1 MKNVST
7 ALLALLNSSTTYLQA
22 EFYTITPKVGSVI
35 TYSTADLS
43 LTYNIPGQSVASG
56 TVYNPLGG
64 MRIKRG
70 TMKMM
75 VGTQVDEMDI
85 TLYPSPADLING
97 QPVAFEVLNGAL
109 DGAWV
114 SVDRAFLS
122 SWSSAGIVGT
132 VNVFAG
138 RVSDA
143 QAGRTSVT
151 LTVRSPLEL
160 LNLNF
165 PRNVFQP
172 GCLHNL
178 YDSGC
183 TLNPNSFKYTGVVG
197 PNPTASTIG
206 TGIFGIDGFFVLGYI
221 VFTSGVLLGQSRS
234 VTYSNGTTGGIAVA
248 YPFPAV
254 PSAGDS
260 FNIFPGCDHSQV
272 TCVNKFNNL
281 ANFRGQPF
289 IPQPETAQ

>member
-1 MKNVST
+1 
-7 ALLALLNSSTTYLQA
+7 
-22 EFYTITPKVGSVI
+22 
-35 TYSTADLS
+35 
-43 LTYNIPGQSVASG
+43 
-56 TVYNPLGG
+56 

-172 GCLHNL
+172 GACI
-178 YDSGC
+178 
-183 TLNPNSFKYTGVVG
+183 T
-197 PNPTASTIG
+197 STTQG
-206 TGIFGIDGFFVLGYI
+206 A
-221 VFTSGVLLGQSRS
+221 R
-234 VTYSNGTTGGIAVA
+234 
-248 YPFPAV
+248 
-254 PSAGDS
+254 
-260 FNIFPGCDHSQV
+260 
-272 TCVNKFNNL
+272 
-281 ANFRGQPF
+281 
-289 IPQPETAQ
+289 